1 MYVRRKLAAVVLF
14 LIVTALAV
22 VALLPAA
29 AVAAAGQQRLTI
41 AAAPAAITY
50 GSTTTLTVRG
60 ATPATAVTLLRQRA
74 SDDRFVTVAEV
85 ETGADGIAR
94 FTVKPPQRT
103 LYRAEQT
110 GGVAEVSVG
119 VRPKVTLTAT
129 APTPLIET
137 QRVRYA
143 VSVRPAHAGAT
154 VPLVRWNGDAWEPM
168 KDVTLG
174 SDSRGTLRLPAGA
187 PGKLAVRAEMAADV
201 EHLAGRSLPWKR
213 TVFDKRNP
221 YGVPAKYAHLI
232 LVDLSKYKLYYY
244 ERGVVVRVFDC
255 VLGRP
260 SLPTPKGHFHIYAK
274 DPHMSGPYGPHR
286 MRYLGLYAIHGTN
299 EPWLLTRFPRNYSH
313 GCTRLSNAHI
323 TWLFPR
329 VPVGTPVW
337 NVP

>member
-1 MYVRRKLAAVVLF
+1 VYVCRKLAAVVPF
-14 LIVTALAV
+14 LIVAALAV

-29 AVAAAGQQRLTI
+29 AVAGQQQPTI
-41 AAAPAAITY
+41 TAAPGTVTC
-50 GSTTTLTVRG
+50 GSTTTLTVQG
-60 ATPATAVTLLRQRA
+60 AAPATAVTLLRKRA
-74 SDDRFVTVAEV
+74 SDDQFVNVAEV
-85 ETGADGIAR
+85 VAGADGAAR
-94 FTVKPPQRT
+94 FTVKPPETT
-103 LYRAEQT
+103 LYRVELT
-110 GGVAEVSVG
+110 GGLAEVTVG

-137 QRVRYA
+137 QSVRYA
-143 VSVRPAHAGAT
+143 ISVRPAHAGAK
-154 VPLVRWNGDAWEPM
+154 VQLVRWSGDAWVPL

-174 SDSRGTLRLPAGA
+174 SDSRGTVRLPAGA
-187 PGKLAVRAEMAADV
+187 PGKLAVRAEMAADA
-201 EHLAGRSLPWKR
+201 EHLVGHSLPWKR
-213 TVFDKRNP
+213 TVYDKSNP
-221 YGVPAKYAHLI
+221 YGVPSRYAHLI
-232 LVDLSKYKLYYY
+232 LVDISKYKLYYY

-255 VLGRP
+255 VTGRP

-299 EPWLLTRFPRNYSH
+299 EPWLLNRFPRNYSH

-323 TWLFPR
+323 SWLYPR